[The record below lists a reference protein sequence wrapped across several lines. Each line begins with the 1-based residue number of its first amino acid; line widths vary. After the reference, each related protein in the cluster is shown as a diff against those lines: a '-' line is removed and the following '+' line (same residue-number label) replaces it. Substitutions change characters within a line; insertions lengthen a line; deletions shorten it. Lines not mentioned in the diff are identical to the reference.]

1 MNRIQLAFRHTYLI
15 LVFRPAVSFVHLQFL
30 EQLVLLPQN
39 GISTNIFLVVYH
51 ISSVWHHLR
60 FNIVLAYYVK
70 VIPFLWKAY
79 LLCIV
84 FHNNAL
90 VKDSKWE
97 MNLFGS
103 WFFICFFFFFIYSQ
117 LVVHFG
123 TLNDDL
129 TSSVRLR
136 CDKLILENL
145 LCQSLWT

>member
-30 EQLVLLPQN
+30 EQLEMIKLAQKTNKLSLLFTYAHSETKVAQNISLTTVLLPQN

-70 VIPFLWKAY
+70 IIPFLWKAY

-103 WFFICFFFFFIYSQ
+103 WFFICFFFICK
-117 LVVHFG
+117 V
-123 TLNDDL
+123 
-129 TSSVRLR
+129 
-136 CDKLILENL
+136 
-145 LCQSLWT
+145 